1 MVQESILS
9 AARAR
14 ERGSLREI
22 ADAKK
27 RASAPACELTS
38 WSWTCSVSTSTSTR
52 STVAPLLL
60 RLVTWL
66 GAAKHYRVDR
76 ESRQN

>member
-1 MVQESILS
+1 
-9 AARAR
+9 
-14 ERGSLREI
+14 
-22 ADAKK
+22 
-27 RASAPACELTS
+27 
-38 WSWTCSVSTSTSTR
+38 VSTSTSTR